1 MMLIRPYLIYVAVA
15 GEPLAESTSKWSKT
29 KKKHRNVKL
38 NAYKK
43 KLIEKDGRKRRKM
56 NSCDN
61 NALLNKRLGTKKL
74 KTKLIKNSSLSSVRD
89 GQKK

>member
-1 MMLIRPYLIYVAVA
+1 MFRMKAGIELRRFRREAMMMPIRPYLIYVAAA

-56 NSCDN
+56 NSCDKKN
-61 NALLNKRLGTKKL
+61 LLCKK
-74 KTKLIKNSSLSSVRD
+74 
-89 GQKK
+89 